1 MTTIPPPPPPPPT
14 TPPTSPLAAPPPP
27 PAPPGQPTQAT
38 PTTEAI
44 PIVPTGRESV
54 GGTENTHRADN
65 AIVSVRNLVKQYG
78 NFTAV
83 NNISFDVPKGS
94 IFGLIGPNGAGK
106 STTFSV
112 IASLLKP
119 TTGEA
124 RVGGFD
130 PAVSPR
136 DVRRLI
142 GYMPDQLGV
151 YGGLSAEEYLR
162 FYAAAYQIPKN
173 DWPALVDGLLELVG
187 LSEKRDTDIDT
198 MSRGMKQRMSLA
210 RALVHDPEVLILD
223 EPASG
228 LDPRAR
234 VELREL
240 IQQLSSM
247 GKTIII
253 SSHIL
258 SELQELCTDI
268 AIIEGGEVLA
278 AGTPSE
284 IARTLGTNRV
294 QVTFGDGTTAEY
306 SVVDNDEQLALLR
319 DLVLNDPRGVL
330 AFTPTS
336 SNLEQLFMSVTEGG
350 VR

>member
-1 MTTIPPPPPPPPT
+1 MSLSQPPPPPPT
-14 TPPTSPLAAPPPP
+14 TPPPPPP
-27 PAPPGQPTQAT
+27 PPLPTHAQR
-38 PTTEAI
+38 PTASAL
-44 PIVPTGRESV
+44 PIVPVGREAV
-54 GGTENTHRADN
+54 GGTDESAASDN
-65 AIVSVRNLVKQYG
+65 AIVSVRNLVKRYG
-78 NFTAV
+78 EFVAV
-83 NNISFDVPKGS
+83 NNISMDIPRGS

-112 IASLLKP
+112 IASLLLP
-119 TTGEA
+119 TSGHV
-124 RVGGFD
+124 RVGGYD
-130 PAVSPR
+130 PTTSAR

-151 YGGLSAEEYLR
+151 YGGLSAAEYLR
-162 FYAAAYQIPKN
+162 FYAAAYDIPKS
-173 DWPALVDGLLELVG
+173 DWPDLVDGLLELVG
-187 LSEKRDTDIDT
+187 LSGKSTADVDT

-247 GKTIII
+247 GKTIVI

-258 SELQELCTDI
+258 SELQELCTDV
-268 AIIEGGEVLA
+268 AIIEGGELLA
-278 AGTPSE
+278 SGAPAD
-284 IARTLGTNRV
+284 IARTIGSNSIA
-294 QVTFGDGTTAEY
+294 VTFADGSTANY
-306 SVVDNDEQLALLR
+306 SVANDEEQLALLR
-319 DLVLNDPRGVL
+319 ELVMNDPRGVL
-330 AFTPTS
+330 AFTPAS